1 MRSMIF
7 LMSRYRE
14 LDILVPWGLKDNTH
28 LAHMR
33 GISKPCASTG
43 LRDMAQSGSAH
54 GWGP

>member
-14 LDILVPWGLKDNTH
+14 LDILVQWGLKDNTH